1 MYNDSGSKTLFIL
14 GEQITGQYITPEIDK
29 QLEEITEANLAQRG
43 NCLLMLLHDVYILG
57 HINGVRAERA
67 KRAGKKASHAV

>member
-1 MYNDSGSKTLFIL
+1 MYNNGSKTLFIL
-14 GEQITGQYITPEIDK
+14 GEQITSQYITPEIDK
-29 QLEEITEANLAQRG
+29 QLEEITAANLAQRG

-67 KRAGKKASHAV
+67 KRAGKEVSHAV

>member
-1 MYNDSGSKTLFIL
+1 MYNDGSQTLFIL

-29 QLEEITEANLAQRG
+29 QLEEITETNLAQRG
-43 NCLLMLLHDVYILG
+43 NSLLMLLHDVYILG

-67 KRAGKKASHAV
+67 KRAGRVSNDV

>member
-1 MYNDSGSKTLFIL
+1 MYNDGSQTLFIL

-43 NCLLMLLHDVYILG
+43 NSLLMLLHDVYILG

-67 KRAGKKASHAV
+67 KIAGKEVIYAV

>member
-1 MYNDSGSKTLFIL
+1 MYNDGSKTLFIL

-43 NCLLMLLHDVYILG
+43 NCLLMLLHSQKLIG
-57 HINGVRAERA
+57 NF
-67 KRAGKKASHAV
+67 

>member
-1 MYNDSGSKTLFIL
+1 MYNNGSKTLFIL

-29 QLEEITEANLAQRG
+29 QLEEITAANLAQRG
-43 NCLLMLLHDVYILG
+43 NSLLMLLHDVYILG

-67 KRAGKKASHAV
+67 KRAGRVSNDV

>member
-1 MYNDSGSKTLFIL
+1 MYNDGSQTLFIL
-14 GEQITGQYITPEIDK
+14 GEQITDQYITPEIDK

-43 NCLLMLLHDVYILG
+43 NSLLMLLHDVYILG

-67 KRAGKKASHAV
+67 KRAGRVSNDV

>member
-1 MYNDSGSKTLFIL
+1 MYNDGSQTLFIL

-43 NCLLMLLHDVYILG
+43 NSLLMLLHDVYILG

-67 KRAGKKASHAV
+67 KRAGRVSNDV